1 MLLRTI
7 FRIRMK
13 TIVLS
18 VGGSIIVPS
27 LESNKI
33 GEFASVLKSLSEKF
47 RIFVV
52 IGGGGEARR
61 YISVARALDIDEATC
76 DELGI
81 MVTRINA
88 SLLSWALGDYAHPAI
103 ADNYNDALAYSKTAG
118 IVIMGGIT
126 PGQTTDAVSAVL
138 AERSGADL
146 LVNVTSID
154 GIYSDDP
161 KKDIGAV
168 KFDSMT
174 HEELVEIV
182 SSGRMN
188 AGSNNIIDLVA
199 AKIVQRS
206 EIPLLVT
213 DGREPEAFKSAIMKG
228 TGAGTI
234 VSRDRKMP
242 KLL

>member
-1 MLLRTI
+1 
-7 FRIRMK
+7 MK

-33 GEFASVLKSLSEKF
+33 SEFASVLKSLSEKF
-47 RIFVV
+47 KVFVV

-61 YISVARALDIDEATC
+61 YISVARSLAIDEATC
-76 DELGI
+76 DEVGI

-88 SLLSWALGDYAHPAI
+88 SLLSWALGDDASPAV
-103 ADNYNDALAYSKTAG
+103 AENYNDALLYSKTSR

-161 KKDIGAV
+161 KKNSEAV
-168 KFDSMT
+168 KFDSLT
-174 HEELVEIV
+174 HDELVDIV
-182 SSGRMN
+182 SSGKMK

-206 EIPLLVT
+206 EIPLLVI
-213 DGREPEAFKSAIMKG
+213 DGRDPAAFKSAILNG
-228 TGAGTI
+228 ERTGTI
-234 VSRDRKMP
+234 VSSDRKMP

>member
-1 MLLRTI
+1 
-7 FRIRMK
+7 MK

-47 RIFVV
+47 KVFVV

-61 YISVARALDIDEATC
+61 YISVARTLAIDEATC

-88 SLLSWALGDYAHPAI
+88 SLLSWALGDDASPVI
-103 ADNYNDALAYSKTAG
+103 AENYNDALAYAKNSK

-161 KKDIGAV
+161 KKNSEAV
-168 KFDSMT
+168 KFDSLT
-174 HEELVEIV
+174 HDELVDIV
-182 SSGRMN
+182 SAGKMN

-199 AKIVQRS
+199 SKIVQRS
-206 EIPLLVT
+206 NIPLLVI
-213 DGREPEAFKSAIMKG
+213 DGRDPEAFKSAILNG
-228 TGAGTI
+228 TSTGTI
-234 VSRDRKMP
+234 VSSDKKMP
-242 KLL
+242 ELL